1 MNTRPTTIRLQEY
14 TRNELGK
21 IAESKGKKVGAYIRE
36 VLEVHIDEYD
46 EDVVHEGNTESIQ
59 WYKNQIERLQILLDQ
74 EQKNTFL
81 ANKTL
86 AEIMD
91 QNKLLESKQTV
102 WWKRIIG
109 IA

>member
-14 TRNELGK
+14 TRDELGK
-21 IAESKGKKVGAYIRE
+21 IADSKGKKVGAYIRE
-36 VLEVHIDEYD
+36 VLEVHISEYD
-46 EDVVHEGNTESIQ
+46 ENAVHEGDTESIQ
-59 WYKNQIERLQILLDQ
+59 WYKSQIERLQILLDQ

-109 IA
+109 VA

>member
-14 TRNELGK
+14 TRDELGK
-21 IAESKGKKVGAYIRE
+21 IADSKGKKVGAYIRE
-36 VLEVHIDEYD
+36 VLEVHIGEYD
-46 EDVVHEGNTESIQ
+46 ENAVHEGDTESIQ
-59 WYKNQIERLQILLDQ
+59 WYKSQIERLQILLDQ

-109 IA
+109 VA

>member
-1 MNTRPTTIRLQEY
+1 VNTRPTTIRLQEY
-14 TRNELGK
+14 THNELSK
-21 IAESKGKKVGAYIRE
+21 AADSKGKKVGAYIRE
-36 VLEVHIDEYD
+36 VLEVHINEYD
-46 EDVVHEGNTESIQ
+46 ENVVHEGNTESIQ

-91 QNKLLESKQTV
+91 QNKLLKSKQTV